1 MNTRSLRRIA
11 PALFL
16 FAVCLHGSAC
26 KAQDAAR
33 PDTARMEEIVQSYV
47 AGKQFMGTVLVAQGD
62 KILLDKGYGYA
73 NLEWQIPDAPE
84 AKFRLGSITK
94 QFTAASILLL
104 EERGKLNTDDLVKKY
119 MPDAPAAWDKI
130 TIYNVL
136 THTSGI
142 PSFTDFPDYRSTEA
156 TPTTP
161 EKLVARFRDKPLDF
175 QPGEKW
181 KYSNSGYVL
190 LGYLIEKISGKSY
203 QDFVQENIFKPL
215 AMSDSGYDSNTAI
228 IPHRAYGYSPGPNG
242 PHNAG
247 YIDMSI
253 PFSAGSLYST
263 THDLLLW
270 EQGLF
275 GGKVLSAAS
284 LKKMTTP
291 FKENYACGLM
301 VRTVNAHPVIE
312 HGGGIEGF
320 NTQLSYY
327 PDDKLTVVVLANLNG
342 GAPGDI
348 ATKLAAVAHGE
359 KVVLASE
366 RKEITVS
373 PSILATYVG
382 TYELTPDFS
391 IVITLEDGHLMT
403 QATNQPKLPLFA
415 ESPTEFFLKVV
426 DAQVEFFK
434 NDAGQVT
441 YLILHQGGRDTKG
454 TKK

>member
-1 MNTRSLRRIA
+1 MIDRLLRRIA
-11 PALFL
+11 PVVWLY
-16 FAVCLHGSAC
+16 CAC
-26 KAQDAAR
+26 PLYAQDNA
-33 PDTARMEEIVQSYV
+33 TRMNQIVQSYV
-47 AGKQFMGTVLVAQGD
+47 DGKQFMGTVLVAEGD
-62 KILLDKGYGYA
+62 RIILDKGYGYA
-73 NLEWQIPDAPE
+73 NLEWKIPDVPE
-84 AKFRLGSITK
+84 AKLRLGSITK

-104 EERGKLNTDDLVKKY
+104 EERGKLSTNDPVKKY

-130 TIYNVL
+130 TIYNLL

-190 LGYLIEKISGKSY
+190 LGCLLEKISGQSY
-203 QDFVQENIFKPL
+203 QDFVTQNIFKPL
-215 AMSDSGYDSNTAI
+215 GMSDSGYDSNSAI
-228 IPHRAYGYSPGPNG
+228 IPHRAYGYSPSPNG
-242 PHNAG
+242 IVNAG
-247 YIDMSI
+247 YIDMTI
-253 PFSAGSLYST
+253 PFSAGALYST
-263 THDLLLW
+263 THDLLRW

-301 VRTVNAHPVIE
+301 VHTVNGHQVIE

-320 NTQLSYY
+320 NTDLAYY
-327 PDDKLTVVVLANLNG
+327 PDDRLTIVVHGNLNG
-342 GAPGDI
+342 SAPDEIASKLGAI
-348 ATKLAAVAHGE
+348 LHGE

-366 RKEITVS
+366 RKEVMVPPAVLS
-373 PSILATYVG
+373 TYVG
-382 TYELTPDFS
+382 TYELAPEFS
-391 IVITLEDGHLMT
+391 IVITLESGQLME
-403 QATNQPKLPLFA
+403 QATNQPKFPIFA

-426 DAQVEFFK
+426 DAQIEFVK
-434 NDAGQVT
+434 NDKGEVT
-441 YLILHQGGRDTKG
+441 QLILHQGGRDIKG
-454 TKK
+454 VKK